1 MERIL
6 RVGAAVFNAGD
17 HHAAHDAWEP
27 RWLEL
32 ADGTPDE
39 RLLHGLIQYTAAV
52 HHARNRNWSGAVG
65 LATSA
70 REYLGEVADGDG
82 NYRGV
87 NVAAVRR
94 YLGRLE
100 ADPEFAE
107 RARPLPL
114 RIEGRVVRA
123 DDLPFEDVADAA
135 RVVAED
141 YDAYDEEVIERAVE
155 YATEEVQ
162 EDEPGV
168 GGGRAG
174 TRYVAFLFD
183 FVGDR
188 ENRDILYERLFAHVE
203 RERARERDATGLF
216 E

>member
-1 MERIL
+1 MDGAL

-17 HHAAHDAWEP
+17 HHAAHDAWES

-32 ADGTPDE
+32 DDGTPDE

-52 HHARNRNWSGAVG
+52 HHARNRNWSGATG

-70 REYLGEVADGDG
+70 REYLDALDAG
-82 NYRGV
+82 YRGV
-87 NVAAVRR
+87 NVDAVRR
-94 YLGRLE
+94 YLERL
-100 ADPEFAE
+100 AGDPEFAE
-107 RARPLPL
+107 RARPRPL
-114 RIEGRVVRA
+114 RIDGRVVRA
-123 DDLPFEDVADAA
+123 DDLSFEDVADAA
-135 RVVAED
+135 RLVAEE
-141 YDAYDEEVIERAVE
+141 YDAYDESVLERAVE
-155 YATEEVQ
+155 YATEEVR

-188 ENRDILYERLFAHVE
+188 ENRDILYDRLFAHVE
-203 RERARERDATGLF
+203 RERARERDVSGLF
-216 E
+216 D